1 MNTNELVFRS
11 ALSMLIRGG
20 CVNLLKA
27 ALAVEM
33 PIKGFYQKLIAFA
46 DEIGSTSC
54 AVLLKSEDYEH
65 KVFEKASGVAP
76 AGKKAAASG
85 GNKAPAAA
93 SKTADKSFKIK
104 DAVLLEY
111 KGQNETVI
119 IPDGVKTIGEFAFN
133 ENKYMYSFR
142 NDHIFDPNHS
152 V

>member
-54 AVLLKSEDYEH
+54 AVLLKSADYEH

-76 AGKKAAASG
+76 AGKRQLRPAGIKHLLPPLKQPIRASR
-85 GNKAPAAA
+85 
-93 SKTADKSFKIK
+93 SKMPFCSNIK
-104 DAVLLEY
+104 GRT
-111 KGQNETVI
+111 K
-119 IPDGVKTIGEFAFN
+119 
-133 ENKYMYSFR
+133 R
-142 NDHIFDPNHS
+142 
-152 V
+152 

>member
-133 ENKYMYSFR
+133 ENKYIYSFR

-152 V
+152 E